1 MTANLSNEEKSLI
14 VLQHLKSIAYLEY
27 NAFLN
32 LAQEQALSEPNQNNL
47 QVLTNQLSDIASQKQ
62 ILQDELDS
70 LS

>member
-32 LAQEQALSEPNQNNL
+32 LAQEQSLSEPNQNNL
-47 QVLTNQLSDIASQKQ
+47 QTLTNQLSDIASQKQ